1 MNRFEQKYDMMEG
14 RKYGSKRPAVQ
25 LSPFFLRKPY
35 SGTTAETKDNT
46 QEKMHEYDYRK
57 G

>member
-35 SGTTAETKDNT
+35 SGTSAETKDNT
-46 QEKMHEYDYRK
+46 QERLHEYDYRK
-57 G
+57 